1 MLQIKRLEL
10 FCEMRQIAAE
20 HLQRTAAVPGFQRNF
35 VEGESG
41 KKGWSKALV
50 DWWYMLSF
58 SLSKAAREAY
68 RRTGA
73 TRTRLCRELV
83 MAASLSQESRGGFGP
98 WEGA

>member
-35 VEGESG
+35 VGGGESG

-50 DWWYMLSF
+50 DW
-58 SLSKAAREAY
+58 
-68 RRTGA
+68 
-73 TRTRLCRELV
+73 
-83 MAASLSQESRGGFGP
+83 
-98 WEGA
+98 